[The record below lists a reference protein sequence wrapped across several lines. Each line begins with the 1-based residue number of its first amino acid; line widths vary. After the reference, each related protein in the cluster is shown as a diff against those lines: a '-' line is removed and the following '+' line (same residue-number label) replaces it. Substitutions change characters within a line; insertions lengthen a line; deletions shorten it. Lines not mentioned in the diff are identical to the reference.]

1 MDKDLEA
8 LIQAAKQ
15 AVQSWQSNASDD
27 CFREADGGYYW
38 NDDDHYG
45 EIFVSQD
52 IVDKYKL
59 GDDVVDPIEE
69 WFADEEDAAEEW
81 EERLA
86 GFSHYIITTS
96 SIGFT
101 STRND
106 TESPNTDTPR
116 GKIDSVEFKAWW
128 NNFPVE
134 LLEESDSE
142 VFVMH

>member
-45 EIFVSQD
+45 EIFVSQA

-69 WFADEEDAAEEW
+69 WFEDEEDAAEEW
-81 EERLA
+81 EEKLA
-86 GFSHYIITTS
+86 GFSHYIITMAVLDLPAPET
-96 SIGFT
+96 
-101 STRND
+101 
-106 TESPNTDTPR
+106 TP
-116 GKIDSVEFKAWW
+116 KAQMLILRA
-128 NNFPVE
+128 E
-134 LLEESDSE
+134 K
-142 VFVMH
+142 